1 MKKKHFYLM
10 SDVDSAIGNFSE
22 IIFYALLKAKRTKS
36 DFVLVRKYIFF
47 RSILSKKLG
56 FRQPRALYGIQ
67 TEYSRNNSFIGNI
80 LALYGGTYVFLS
92 YLYESIKYKSIKLLN
107 RIAGKNLFSSNFHP
121 AVPSSGSKDLFNIHS
136 FNTFSFS
143 KEDESYWR
151 EALSTTFKIELSD
164 SVQPVVEKSF
174 SALGLRQY
182 PWYVCLHVRTPF
194 FYNSTHDGFRNSSI
208 ENYYDAIRYITA
220 LGGAVVRMGDPMSN
234 LENIRGL
241 INYPNTAEK
250 SEEMDLHLIKNC
262 KFYIGTNSGIIDTA
276 FLFGVPVLGVNI
288 TSFLF
293 ISPYKKC
300 DSFIYKRIFSK
311 EYNRFLSFKESL
323 NEPFIVNSNLLLES
337 DLKIFHQK
345 YELIEN
351 TPEEILQSVKN
362 MFINLETSD
371 YLKNEAQIQFE
382 QHLQTAAME
391 WIHTEPYFKKY
402 LDQQFR
408 CATKLFFN
416 GAIDADFASKN
427 Y

>member
-1 MKKKHFYLM
+1 M

-22 IIFYALLKAKRTKS
+22 IIFYSLLKAKRTKS

-174 SALGLRQY
+174 STLGLRQY

-220 LGGAVVRMGDPMSN
+220 LGGAVVRMGDPMN
-234 LENIRGL
+234 GL
-241 INYPNTAEK
+241 KDIDGFINYPNTAEK

-262 KFYIGTNSGIIDTA
+262 KFYIGTNSGIYDTA
-276 FLFGVPVLGVNI
+276 MLFGKPVLCVN
-288 TSFLF
+288 TNDYLF
-293 ISPYKKC
+293 CKPYKTC
-300 DSFIYKRIFSK
+300 DVFMYKHVYSK
-311 EYNRFLSFKESL
+311 KKNKILSFKEVFD
-323 NEPFIVNSNLLLES
+323 EPFFINSNIMIGN
-337 DLKIFHQK
+337 DLQK
-345 YELIEN
+345 FGDYYELIEN
-351 TPEEILQSVKN
+351 TPDEILEAVQNFIHNLMNNTFSNSAVQTDFKN
-362 MFINLETSD
+362 
-371 YLKNEAQIQFE
+371 
-382 QHLQTAAME
+382 HLNSSIIK
-391 WIHTEPYFKKY
+391 WISTEEYFKKDI
-402 LDQQFR
+402 DQAYRVFS
-408 CATKLFFN
+408 KLHHH
-416 GAIDADFASKN
+416 GCVDKTFAEKYYGN
-427 Y
+427 